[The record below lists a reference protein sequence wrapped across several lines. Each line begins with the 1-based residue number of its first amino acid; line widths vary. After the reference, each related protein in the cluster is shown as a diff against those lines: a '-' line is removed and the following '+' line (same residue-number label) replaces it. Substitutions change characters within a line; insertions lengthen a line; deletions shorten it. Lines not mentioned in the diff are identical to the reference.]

1 MRVLC
6 FSAAFIS
13 TLALAAPLERSFIPA
28 TAAVSAHFDVEA
40 FAASQVGKAIVENKA
55 AFKLDALDGL
65 SAFGIEPFRDFKGI
79 TLFLATPESEQP
91 VVVVHATPAIDGLW
105 NHLKTEPHAK
115 PLNTDGYE
123 LLSWEDKGERKYGV
137 VRKGAGDSD
146 RIAFISDAW
155 EPLVEAL
162 KVADGK
168 LPSQKP
174 PEAGPDA
181 PAKGSFVYVDVRT
194 LPDSVRKSKD
204 DGAKALFG
212 GVRSGTLDAGE
223 SGDSVFAV
231 AGLNLASP
239 QAATDMQEVVQ
250 GLAAFGRMALGS
262 QHKFQGVQEALNG
275 MKIKAEESRLNL
287 AVQWPVAR
295 AVAAAK
301 ELSHE
306 KTSKRREKHKDA
318 KEKDKDGEE

>member
-1 MRVLC
+1 MRVPC
-6 FSAAFIS
+6 FFVIFAS
-13 TLALAAPLERSFIPA
+13 TLASAAPLERSFIPA

-40 FAASQVGKAIVENKA
+40 FGASQVGKTIIENKQ
-55 AFKLDALDGL
+55 AFKLDGLDGL
-65 SAFGIEPFRDFKGI
+65 SAFGIEPFRDFKGVTI
-79 TLFLATPESEQP
+79 FLASPESEQP

-115 PLNTDGYE
+115 PLSTDGYE
-123 LLSWEDKGERKYGV
+123 LLSWDDKGERKYGV

-168 LPSQKP
+168 LPSQKA
-174 PEAGPDA
+174 PEGGPAA
-181 PAKGSFVYVDVRT
+181 PAKGSFVFVDVRE
-194 LPDSVRKSKD
+194 LPDSVRDSKD

-212 GVRSGTLDAGE
+212 GMRSGTLDAGE

-231 AGLNLASP
+231 AGVNLASP

-262 QHKFQGVQEALNG
+262 QHKLQGVQEALNG
-275 MKIKAEESRLNL
+275 LKIKADASRLNL

-295 AVAAAK
+295 AVASAK
-301 ELSHE
+301 ELSQE
-306 KTSKRREKHKDA
+306 KASKRRDKQRDS